1 MGGIY
6 VDGLSKHFRAKHKEP
21 GLKGSFKSF
30 LRPKYTHVKAVDNI
44 SFSIKEGEL
53 VALIGPNGAGKSTT
67 LKMLTGILH
76 NDKGTLRVNGLDPAK
91 ERKKLAFQLGTVFGQ
106 KPQLWYH
113 LPAIDTFNLF
123 SRIYELDQEDY
134 HKRLKELVSYFQL
147 EEFLH
152 TPVRKLSLGQ
162 RMRAEIVASLLHKP
176 RILFLDEPTI
186 GLDITTKKRIRSFIK
201 DINKKEKLTII
212 LTSHDMQDID
222 KICKRIFIIN
232 HGQIVHEGSIKDM
245 RQNYMNKK
253 IVSVLC
259 DHTLGS
265 VRFKH
270 ARILKKAKFSFKLE
284 LDTSKRTIKSLLQ
297 DLTEK
302 FSIIDLNIANPP
314 IEDIIEDIY
323 GTN

>member
-147 EEFLH
+147 EDFLH

>member
-1 MGGIY
+1 MKGIH
-6 VDGLSKHFRAKHKEP
+6 VDGLTKHFRAKQKAP
-21 GLKGSFKSF
+21 GLLGSVKSF
-30 LRPKYTHVKAVDNI
+30 VKPQYNHVKAVDNI

-76 NDKGTLRVNGLDPAK
+76 SDKGTLRVNGLNPAK
-91 ERKKLAFQLGTVFGQ
+91 ERKKLAFQVGTVFGQ

-113 LPAIDTFNLF
+113 LPAIDTFDLF
-123 SRIYELDQEDY
+123 SRIYELDQKEY

-152 TPVRKLSLGQ
+152 TSVRKLSLGQ

-176 RILFLDEPTI
+176 RILFLDEPSI

-201 DINKKEKLTII
+201 DINKKEKLSII

-232 HGQIVHEGSIKDM
+232 HGKIVYEGSIKDM
-245 RQNYMNKK
+245 RQNYLNRK
-253 IVSVLC
+253 IISVLC
-259 DHTLGS
+259 DHAVSS
-265 VRFKH
+265 VKLKH
-270 ARILKKAKFSFKLE
+270 TRILKKAKFSFKLE